1 MKVFEATTL
10 LAAAKQRAGE
20 YKKLRGQ
27 MVNLKKAFQGMA
39 DLGDNDFSG
48 RGANNIK
55 AFFKDHAGVTDSW
68 LDLIDMKIAFLTSL
82 PGKVEDAGLFNSH
95 VEESFLEHELTH
107 ALSKSKAIMEEQK
120 KDMRSILGEIDDIIS
135 LDLFS
140 TESTDQKLS
149 SADKKRSE
157 TIHKLGKLDHD
168 LTKEYA
174 ETEANEHFIQ
184 ADFQQL
190 QNATGKGKSAT
201 PLHYNAKA
209 YRESDIH
216 KKKGDIARHSDAY
229 LTIKKEEAKER
240 EIEKLKERLKNY
252 DYANADE
259 FYSMAKTIGYKNLT
273 KEQQRYFTQIENT
286 RELTDGFKGVAVGL
300 YDSGKDAVTG
310 LWDMVTDP
318 GGTVE
323 AITGAVAHPI
333 KTYEAISAAIEE
345 SYQKDMVNGDT
356 YSRARWVSYAVGTVV
371 TSVVGTKGVGAV
383 SKTGTAAKVTTKVKT
398 AASKSATAQKAI
410 TVSKQTVDHIKQK
423 VNTGMEVAK
432 KRVKTKLNQIGDL
445 TLADILPY
453 HPRHHLVPAGVPYNA
468 VNGVTLKEGL
478 QKFAKVILPKPYGTS
493 ASGRRT
499 PAPHVPPVTVKYGE
513 HFAKWT
519 RKKVLKP
526 NVIYKTKEGYTYT
539 TDNYG
544 RITSVKADLQ
554 LGEAKRNQYAQSKA
568 GKPDR
573 LTDDDGGHLIATQ
586 FKGSGQFDNIVP
598 MNSQINR
605 SGGKWYKMEQVWS
618 KALNGKP
625 PKQVKVNIEPV
636 YQGDSLRPVLFN
648 VEYKIGN
655 RRARQVT
662 IENKPGG

>member
-20 YKKLRGQ
+20 YKELRGQ

-48 RGANNIK
+48 RGADNIK

-240 EIEKLKERLKNY
+240 EVKDLKKKL
-252 DYANADE
+252 ADGVTDPDE
-259 FYSMAKTIGYKNLT
+259 YLEIAKKIGYENLEPAQVEYVMQL
-273 KEQQRYFTQIENT
+273 EQAKQLEEVGETAWDIV
-286 RELTDGFKGVAVGL
+286 KGIGVGL
-300 YDSGKDAVTG
+300 YDVGKDT
-310 LWDMVTDP
+310 
-318 GGTVE
+318 
-323 AITGAVAHPI
+323 ITGVKDLAVGAWDFYHLSDEQKVA
-333 KTYEAISAAIEE
+333 KTISAVLNTP
-345 SYQKDMVNGDT
+345 SYAKIIWTNLADSWNDKMVNGDA
-356 YSRARWVSYAVGTVV
+356 YSRSHYITYAIGSIVGLKGSGSAVKVSSKLA
-371 TSVVGTKGVGAV
+371 
-383 SKTGTAAKVTTKVKT
+383 KTGAAKVDNVLEAGEKAAAKHVKT
-398 AASKSATAQKAI
+398 GIEKGKNYINS
-410 TVSKQTVDHIKQK
+410 VSKNKYEPALAGIAQDIENTHNVKNTPLLKSIIEDQK
-423 VNTGMEVAK
+423 ESVLRKSVSSDN
-432 KRVKTKLNQIGDL
+432 
-445 TLADILPY
+445 
-453 HPRHHLVPAGVPYNA
+453 
-468 VNGVTLKEGL
+468 
-478 QKFAKVILPKPYGTS
+478 
-493 ASGRRT
+493 SGI
-499 PAPHVPPVTVKYGE
+499 H
-513 HFAKWT
+513 
-519 RKKVLKP
+519 
-526 NVIYKTKEGYTYT
+526 
-539 TDNYG
+539 
-544 RITSVKADLQ
+544 SVKQGDSSPLAPGGGLAAH
-554 LGEAKRNQYAQSKA
+554 EAK
-568 GKPDR
+568 
-573 LTDDDGGHLIATQ
+573 GGHLIERHVGKTDEELLQRLQINKKIRASSSFTDRPTAERVANETLTKHKKEIEEWLKSDVNDPLPLPYRGTEVIGRGVR
-586 FKGSGQFDNIVP
+586 KGSNEVKDMTNARIVLKKNEDGSFILTGYP
-598 MNSQINR
+598 TR
-605 SGGKWYKMEQVWS
+605 
-618 KALNGKP
+618 
-625 PKQVKVNIEPV
+625 
-636 YQGDSLRPVLFN
+636 
-648 VEYKIGN
+648 
-655 RRARQVT
+655 
-662 IENKPGG
+662 